1 MPVLDGCVDGSMR
14 KLLIPII
21 EKEYKLKYKS
31 LQIDDLFKSDEVVL
45 SNAISGVKKVTLFKE
60 RQYNDES
67 LYNYLL
73 KSINNLI

>member
-1 MPVLDGCVDGSMR
+1 LT
-14 KLLIPII
+14 
-21 EKEYKLKYKS
+21 YKS
-31 LQIDDLFKSDEVVL
+31 LQIKDLLESDEVIL

-60 RQYNDES
+60 REYNDES